1 MLSCVDLSWY
11 WIVSNWIRQ
20 SKVGEKFVVGESKQ
34 SHVELHEGAHYFVV
48 NIEGQALVEFVG
60 LDPCYRLAHYL
71 DSVVDALYRE
81 ESLCETLW

>member
-1 MLSCVDLSWY
+1 MFSNVNFSWD

-20 SKVGEKFVVGESKQ
+20 SKVGEKFVVGELKQ
-34 SHVELHEGAHYFVV
+34 SHVELHKGAHHFVV
-48 NIEGQALVEFVG
+48 DVEGQALVEFVG

-81 ESLCETLW
+81 ESLCEALW